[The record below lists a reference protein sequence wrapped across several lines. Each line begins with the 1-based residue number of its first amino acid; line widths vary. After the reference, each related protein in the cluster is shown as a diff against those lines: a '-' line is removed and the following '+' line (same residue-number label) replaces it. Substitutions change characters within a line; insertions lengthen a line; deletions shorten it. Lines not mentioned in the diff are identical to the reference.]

1 MQRAVSG
8 VTIRLYRLA
17 FKKMAICQNI
27 LSYFKNLDIS
37 QNICY
42 YHNTGVTQM
51 PLIPQSCPSCSS
63 PLVVTQLA
71 CTVCG
76 TGVVGK
82 FELSPFFRLSPESLH
97 FLEVFVRNRGN
108 VKEVERETGE
118 SYWAIRRRLDEV
130 IAEMGMEAAQ
140 ADEISTRR
148 QEILGRLSRG
158 EINVQEATR
167 LLAQIKGDH
176 P

>member
-1 MQRAVSG
+1 
-8 VTIRLYRLA
+8 
-17 FKKMAICQNI
+17 
-27 LSYFKNLDIS
+27 
-37 QNICY
+37 
-42 YHNTGVTQM
+42 M

-63 PLVVTQLA
+63 PLVVTQLN

-82 FELSPFFRLSPESLH
+82 FELSPFFRLSPESLK

-108 VKEVERETGE
+108 VKEMERETAE

-130 IAEMGMEAAQ
+130 IAEMGMEAPKE
-140 ADEISTRR
+140 DDLSTSR

-167 LLAQIKGDH
+167 LLSQIKGDH

>member
-1 MQRAVSG
+1 MPLNPRW
-8 VTIRLYRLA
+8 TIIFVKY
-17 FKKMAICQNI
+17 QNI
-27 LSYFKNLDIS
+27 LFITKNIDKIENL
-37 QNICY
+37 CY
-42 YHNTGVTQM
+42 YGAIGVPYM

-63 PLVVTQLA
+63 PLVVTQLN

-82 FELSPFFRLSPESLH
+82 FELSPFFRLSPESLK

-108 VKEVERETGE
+108 VKEMERETGE

-130 IAEMGMEAAQ
+130 ITEMGMEAPKE
-140 ADEISTRR
+140 DDLSTRR
-148 QEILGRLSRG
+148 QDILARLSRG
-158 EINVQEATR
+158 EINVQEATK
-167 LLAQIKGDH
+167 LLSQIKGDH